1 MIQVR
6 TMSTVWREQAR
17 GVTRP
22 QAYQAPRHATRKRAM
37 AMTTADVLTQ
47 RLRVLAGDIIEMRS
61 ALLEGIPGAA
71 DFLAALEQQLKV
83 LKEN

>member
-1 MIQVR
+1 
-6 TMSTVWREQAR
+6 
-17 GVTRP
+17 
-22 QAYQAPRHATRKRAM
+22 M